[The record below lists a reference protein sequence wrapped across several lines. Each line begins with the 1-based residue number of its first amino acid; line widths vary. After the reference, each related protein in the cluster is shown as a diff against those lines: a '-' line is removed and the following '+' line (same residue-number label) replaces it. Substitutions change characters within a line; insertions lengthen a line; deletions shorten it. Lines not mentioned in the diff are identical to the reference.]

1 MKPLFGISTQS
12 WWSEWLRIFKF
23 IEFNFKTFF
32 IFWNSLL
39 IENNPKYQNLHP
51 IVNAGLGRNYYLFS
65 PEKNLKKN
73 LLILRK
79 ATHLV
84 LLGGSIHGE
93 LMTKSGIQRFVQ
105 MDDLD
110 TQRAQLCV
118 TLNHQAA
125 TLSSTLTSSV
135 QSLSQALAQHSKLL
149 KE

>member
-1 MKPLFGISTQS
+1 M
-12 WWSEWLRIFKF
+12 
-23 IEFNFKTFF
+23 
-32 IFWNSLL
+32 
-39 IENNPKYQNLHP
+39 
-51 IVNAGLGRNYYLFS
+51 
-65 PEKNLKKN
+65 
-73 LLILRK
+73 
-79 ATHLV
+79 V